1 MTGQAS
7 RVLEQAL
14 ALPPEDQA
22 RVADELLSSLDPPD
36 QRRIDAL
43 WALEA
48 EDRLDAYERG
58 EMEAFPAEQVLDE
71 LRKKHKR

>member
-14 ALPPEDQA
+14 ALPPEDRA